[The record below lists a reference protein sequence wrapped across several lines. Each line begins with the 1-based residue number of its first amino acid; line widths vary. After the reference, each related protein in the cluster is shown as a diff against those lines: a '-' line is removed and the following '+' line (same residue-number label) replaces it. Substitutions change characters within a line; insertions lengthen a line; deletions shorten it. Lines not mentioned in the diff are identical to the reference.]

1 MLTHGAGRAIK
12 HLPLL
17 FWFGRMPS
25 DSERLIESEL
35 LAGGGVA
42 RRVEGALGG
51 GGRHLSP
58 QNRLERKKSK
68 IKIKI
73 KRAGLR

>member
-1 MLTHGAGRAIK
+1 MLTHGVGRAIK
-12 HLPLL
+12 HLPFL
-17 FWFGRMPS
+17 FRFGRTPS

-35 LAGGGVA
+35 LAGGGGGRTA
-42 RRVEGALGG
+42 EGALGG

-73 KRAGLR
+73 K